1 MLGNLYRF
9 YFQDKEKARQVFR
22 GWVGLVNINI
32 QKTLDAGYI
41 DQYTRDAE
49 RFAEILGGARY
60 EITKR

>member
-22 GWVGLVNINI
+22 GWDGRVNINI

-41 DQYTRDAE
+41 DQWTKYPEKIAE
-49 RFAEILGGARY
+49 NLGGAKY
-60 EITKR
+60 EIIKR